1 MKFDLL
7 KAVKA
12 YFDFLRPLFSET
24 RPRVRLNDNAWLR
37 DLLVNHV
44 DLVKYSKQTPW
55 SVKRLVRS
63 LLKLTINKSSSLRI
77 FL

>member
-12 YFDFLRPLFSET
+12 YFDFLRPLFLET
-24 RPRVRLNDNAWLR
+24 RPRMRLNDNAWLR

-44 DLVKYSKQTPW
+44 DLVKYSKQIPW

-63 LLKLTINKSSSLRI
+63 LLKLTIIK
-77 FL
+77 